1 MKQNSINTN
10 PSLTE
15 CLEGSAEC
23 SSKSGLRGGLSI
35 LLVDDDR
42 QNSLFLKKFLEVEG
56 YEVAYAENGQ
66 AGWEQFVNCSSA
78 KDGHFLKNQASP
90 FGMPSA
96 HLKESSICKFDLVLL
111 DVNMPVMN
119 GFELARRIREVDTRV
134 LIFFLTD
141 RTEKTDRL
149 RGFDLKGNDY
159 IPKPFYPEELIARIK
174 ERTKQIDSDP
184 SPFLLGHTLFNPNL
198 ATIEYAGRRQ
208 HLTVRQSDI
217 LLLLAQD
224 LGDIVERDF
233 ILERVWGN
241 ASYANSLALN
251 VQISYLRHLLAADN
265 TLAITSLKKRGY
277 VLEVK
282 TDGLKR

>member
-1 MKQNSINTN
+1 M
-10 PSLTE
+10 
-15 CLEGSAEC
+15 
-23 SSKSGLRGGLSI
+23 RI

-56 YEVAYAENGQ
+56 YEVSYAENGQ
-66 AGWEQFVNCSSA
+66 TGWEQFVNSISS
-78 KDGHFLKNQASP
+78 NRT
-90 FGMPSA
+90 
-96 HLKESSICKFDLVLL
+96 FDLVLL

-119 GFELARRIREVDTRV
+119 GFELARRIRQVDTRV

-141 RTEKTDRL
+141 RTRKSDRL

-174 ERTKQIDSDP
+174 ERTKQIDPD
-184 SPFLLGHTLFNPNL
+184 SPLVDSFFLLGHTLFNPNL

-224 LGDIVERDF
+224 LGGIVERDF

-251 VQISYLRHLLAADN
+251 VQITYLRRMLAADS

-282 TDGLKR
+282 